1 MAPVISELIPITA
14 TAVAGIAGVIGL
26 VEIILDLRAKA
37 RARDVLSRKA
47 VDDPELK
54 ELVNQMT
61 ISSGRVALETASKAI
76 SNALAGELRESDLRR
91 VEEGLHQ
98 AKKSD
103 ERRYIN
109 MLLF

>member
-1 MAPVISELIPITA
+1 MAPTELIPITA
-14 TAVAGIAGVIGL
+14 MAVAGIAMLINFVG
-26 VEIILDLRAKA
+26 IILDLRAKA

-54 ELVNQMT
+54 ELINQ
-61 ISSGRVALETASKAI
+61 ISSGVIASETASKAI
-76 SNALAGELRESDLRR
+76 SNALAGELHESDLRR

-98 AKKSD
+98 VNKSG
-103 ERRYIN
+103 ERQYIN